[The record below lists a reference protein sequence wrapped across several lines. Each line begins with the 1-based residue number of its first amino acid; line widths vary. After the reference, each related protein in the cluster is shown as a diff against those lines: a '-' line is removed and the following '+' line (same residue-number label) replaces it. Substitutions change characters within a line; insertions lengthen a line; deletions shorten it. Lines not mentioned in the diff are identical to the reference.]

1 MKYNH
6 LLREPLLHFFV
17 LGACLF
23 LVYTWLNRGGFD
35 SHGEIVV
42 VDASRVATLRSQFE
56 RVWQRSPTAKE
67 LSSLIDGWVRDEVL
81 YREGL
86 ALGLDRD
93 DPVMRQRIAQKMRFI
108 SGALVDNLIEQA
120 DLEVW
125 LNDNPERYRIAP
137 TYSFRQ
143 VYLDPSRHDEDKLA
157 LALADLANKLVT
169 AESTAPGD
177 RTLLPASLERASPA
191 QIRRTF
197 GVEFGDAL
205 VAIEPGIWQG
215 PLTSAFGLHF
225 VYVTD
230 KNPGRVP
237 ALEEVR
243 DVVERDLLQDRA
255 QQADDRLYETLRE
268 RYSIQ
273 IDDDVL
279 IVLDNKTGTAVR

>member
-1 MKYNH
+1 MKFNH

-23 LVYTWLNRGGFD
+23 LVYAWLNRGGFD
-35 SHGEIVV
+35 SPGEIVI
-42 VDASRVATLRSQFE
+42 DASRVSIMRSQFE
-56 RVWQRSPTAKE
+56 RVWQRPPSPEE
-67 LSSLIDGWVRDEVL
+67 LSGLIDGWLRDEVL

-93 DPVMRQRIAQKMRFI
+93 DPVMRQRVAQKMRFI
-108 SGALVDNLIEQA
+108 SGALVDSVIERA

-125 LNDNPERYRIAP
+125 LNDNPERYRIEP

-143 VYLDPSRHDEDKLA
+143 VYLDPSRHDEDTLDRA
-157 LALADLANKLVT
+157 LANLANMLIT

-177 RTLLPASLERASPA
+177 HTLLPASLERASPA
-191 QIRRTF
+191 EIRRTF

-205 VAIEPGIWQG
+205 TAIEPGSWQG
-215 PLTSAFGLHF
+215 PLTSPFGLHF

-243 DVVERDLLQDRA
+243 DAVERDLLQDRA
-255 QQADDRLYETLRE
+255 RQADDRLYETLRE

-279 IVLDNKTGTAVR
+279 TVLDNKPGTVVR